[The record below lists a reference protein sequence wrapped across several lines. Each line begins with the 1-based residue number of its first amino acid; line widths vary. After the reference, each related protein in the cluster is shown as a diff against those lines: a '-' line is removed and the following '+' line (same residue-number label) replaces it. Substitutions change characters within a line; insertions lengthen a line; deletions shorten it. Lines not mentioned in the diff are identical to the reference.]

1 MNFPIADIELHVSED
16 CFLPGERLF
25 EEGKVSTP
33 FELERQLWSVE
44 VEEDTRYEVEIRI
57 SASRVVQAACECER
71 FRKTGECAH
80 FAAALLALRRKWSEQ
95 QDKKKNASARKERA
109 PKNLSA
115 GIIIESISPEDLAD
129 FVRQYAKSN
138 RNFAIALK
146 TRFAPSVSV
155 ADNKGKFME
164 LLESAISISRKAD
177 RSLNARGIQKIRSVL
192 DEMLEQMRTGL
203 VQQHFTDAVDM
214 AQSIIEK
221 IATLLRKAGERQQEL
236 REPVQ
241 EAFSILREVVMRQ
254 ASPALLDAL
263 WQYAG
268 EESRKLIYRT
278 NTIDLHF
285 LRLMS
290 AMNNTEAREE
300 ELLTRISE
308 QIGKYLSEGRDPSS
322 LVLLQL
328 QILEQSGKNMEAQE
342 LIEKYLS
349 APEVLL
355 FAVRSAAA
363 KEDWR
368 RVGILGNAGLKMQLP
383 PIVVAELEDLLLQ
396 WAILQNNANEITRLA
411 QSRFFRS
418 LDIKYYRVLRAVN
431 AENWNGQADL
441 VLEQLRRLPFSVQR
455 RNAIAAVLAEEGR
468 VEALFDFMKDARS
481 LDLVLQFGAQLLP
494 GEEAQLLD
502 LYRELLE
509 QYLRGHVGPKPSQRV
524 REIVEQLY
532 HNGMPGIAEQLV
544 EIIRTEYPERHTLQ
558 EEMQIF

>member
-1 MNFPIADIELHVSED
+1 MNFPVADIELHVSED
-16 CFLPGERLF
+16 CFLQGEQLF
-25 EEGKVSTP
+25 EDGKVSTP
-33 FELERQLWSVE
+33 FELERQLWSIE
-44 VEEDTRYEVEIRI
+44 VEEGRRYEVEIRI

-95 QDKKKNASARKERA
+95 QEKKKTAAARKERA

-115 GIIIESISPEDLAD
+115 GIILEHISPEDLAE

-138 RNFAIALK
+138 RNFAVALK
-146 TRFAPSVSV
+146 TRFAPAVPA
-155 ADNKGKFME
+155 ADNKAKFLE
-164 LLESAISISRKAD
+164 LLEGAIALSRKAD

-192 DEMLEQMRTGL
+192 DEMLDQMHTAL

-221 IATLLRKAGERQQEL
+221 ITSLLRKAGERQQEL

-241 EAFSILREVVMRQ
+241 EAFGILREVVTRQ

-263 WQYAG
+263 WQYAS
-268 EESRKLIYRT
+268 EESRKLIYRS
-278 NTIDLHF
+278 NAIDLYF

-290 AMNNTEAREE
+290 VMNDTEAREE

-308 QIGKYLSEGRDPSS
+308 QIGKYLSEGRDPSAV
-322 LVLLQL
+322 VLLQL

-342 LIEKYLS
+342 LIERYLS

-368 RVGILGNAGLKMQLP
+368 RVEMLGNAGLKMQLP
-383 PIVVAELEDLLLQ
+383 PVVVAELEDLLLQ
-396 WAILQNNANEITRLA
+396 WAILKNNADEITRLS

-431 AENWNGQADL
+431 AENWKGRADL
-441 VLEQLRRLPFSVQR
+441 ALEQLRRMPFSVQK
-455 RNAIAAVLAEEGR
+455 RNTIAAVLAEEGR
-468 VEALFDFMKDARS
+468 VEALFDYMKDARS

-494 GEEAQLLD
+494 GKEDQLLD

-532 HNGMPGIAEQLV
+532 RNGMPGIAEQLV
-544 EIIRTEYPERHTLQ
+544 EIIRSEYPERHTLQ